1 MNNQVKQFIATCE
14 VCNAFQT
21 KNQKET
27 LISHEIPNRPW
38 SKVGS
43 DIFEWNKEHYLVLV
57 DYYSDWIEFDLM
69 KNQTACETINLMQK
83 QFARWGIPDEIVTD
97 CGKNYD
103 SVEFSQFCQR
113 KKIKHTKSSPYHHQS
128 NGKAESAVKIVKT
141 LLRKAEKTK
150 LSPYEALLDQHNTP
164 TAGITTSPAQRF
176 LNRRTRTEVPM
187 KATLLTPEIAETVL
201 AEKTKKH
208 QKSQAYYDRTAKDLN
223 ELKPGDTIRVKPE
236 GLLKGQEWKKGTVS
250 QNCGYRS
257 YDVNVDGKLL
267 RRNRVHLKE
276 DQQVRVTEPSLKSG
290 EQKPTAEDLT
300 VAVVEKNEK
309 KNQTSKSHC
318 KGCRT
323 C

>member
-1 MNNQVKQFIATCE
+1 MLELHYGGPTN
-14 VCNAFQT
+14 
-21 KNQKET
+21 NQKET
-27 LISHEIPNRPW
+27 LISHEIPNRLW

-164 TAGITTSPAQRF
+164 TAGMTTSPAQRF

-223 ELKPGDTIRVKPE
+223 ELKPGDTVRVKPE

-250 QNCGYRS
+250 
-257 YDVNVDGKLL
+257 
-267 RRNRVHLKE
+267 
-276 DQQVRVTEPSLKSG
+276 
-290 EQKPTAEDLT
+290 
-300 VAVVEKNEK
+300 
-309 KNQTSKSHC
+309 
-318 KGCRT
+318 
-323 C
+323 

>member
-38 SKVGS
+38 STVGS
-43 DIFEWNKEHYLVLV
+43 DIFEWNKELYLVLV

-69 KNQTACETINLMQK
+69 KTQTACETINLMQK

-164 TAGITTSPAQRF
+164 TAGITTS
-176 LNRRTRTEVPM
+176 
-187 KATLLTPEIAETVL
+187 AT
-201 AEKTKKH
+201 
-208 QKSQAYYDRTAKDLN
+208 
-223 ELKPGDTIRVKPE
+223 
-236 GLLKGQEWKKGTVS
+236 
-250 QNCGYRS
+250 
-257 YDVNVDGKLL
+257 
-267 RRNRVHLKE
+267 
-276 DQQVRVTEPSLKSG
+276 
-290 EQKPTAEDLT
+290 
-300 VAVVEKNEK
+300 
-309 KNQTSKSHC
+309 
-318 KGCRT
+318 
-323 C
+323 

>member
-1 MNNQVKQFIATCE
+1 M
-14 VCNAFQT
+14 
-21 KNQKET
+21 
-27 LISHEIPNRPW
+27 
-38 SKVGS
+38 
-43 DIFEWNKEHYLVLV
+43 
-57 DYYSDWIEFDLM
+57 
-69 KNQTACETINLMQK
+69 
-83 QFARWGIPDEIVTD
+83 
-97 CGKNYD
+97 
-103 SVEFSQFCQR
+103 
-113 KKIKHTKSSPYHHQS
+113 
-128 NGKAESAVKIVKT
+128 KIVKT

-164 TAGITTSPAQRF
+164 TAGMTTSPAQRF

-187 KATLLTPEIAETVL
+187 KATLTPEIAETLL
-201 AEKTKKH
+201 AEKTTKH

-223 ELKPGDTIRVKPE
+223 ELNPGDTVRVMPE

-276 DQQVRVTEPSLKSG
+276 DQQVKVAEPSSKSG
-290 EQKPTAEDLT
+290 EQKPTAEDLHIP

-309 KNQTSKSHC
+309 KNQTTKRHC

-323 C
+323 

>member
-1 MNNQVKQFIATCE
+1 
-14 VCNAFQT
+14 
-21 KNQKET
+21 
-27 LISHEIPNRPW
+27 
-38 SKVGS
+38 
-43 DIFEWNKEHYLVLV
+43 
-57 DYYSDWIEFDLM
+57 M

-113 KKIKHTKSSPYHHQS
+113 KKIKHTKSSPYHDQS

-164 TAGITTSPAQRF
+164 TAGMTTSPAQRF

-223 ELKPGDTIRVKPE
+223 ELKPGDTVRVKPE

-276 DQQVRVTEPSLKSG
+276 DQQVKVT
-290 EQKPTAEDLT
+290 
-300 VAVVEKNEK
+300 
-309 KNQTSKSHC
+309 
-318 KGCRT
+318 
-323 C
+323 